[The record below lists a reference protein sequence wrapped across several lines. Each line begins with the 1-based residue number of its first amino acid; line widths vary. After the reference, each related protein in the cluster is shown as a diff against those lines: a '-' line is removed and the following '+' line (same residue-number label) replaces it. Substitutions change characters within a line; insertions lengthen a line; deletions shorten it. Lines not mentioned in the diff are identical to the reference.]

1 METNSCPRCHHVRE
15 PNSPAPAWQC
25 PSCGVAY
32 AKAQARAE
40 QTNLST
46 YFAAH
51 ARASSAE
58 RTAAARHS
66 FFATISGRLLLTAVI
81 LLLFFD
87 GKAWLQASPS
97 PRSDPGEPTA
107 AVEIYTTSFCGTCK
121 IAKAYMQRQGIAYT
135 EHDIESDIE
144 RRREFYARGGTA
156 TPLIFVHGQ
165 RMQGFDVKEF
175 EPLRR
180 GKT

>member
-1 METNSCPRCHHVRE
+1 MTSIQCPKCHHVRE
-15 PNSPAPAWQC
+15 PHATAPAWQC
-25 PSCGVAY
+25 PACGVAY
-32 AKAQARAE
+32 AKAEQAREGMQAG
-40 QTNLST
+40 ST
-46 YFAAH
+46 
-51 ARASSAE
+51 SAQG
-58 RTAAARHS
+58 RTAAVAAPSLS
-66 FFATISGRLLLTAVI
+66 FFATTAGRLLLTAVI
-81 LLLFFD
+81 AMLFFA
-87 GKAWLQASPS
+87 GKALLNGPS
-97 PRSDPGEPTA
+97 RPSSGAPTA

-121 IAKAYMQRQGIAYT
+121 IAKAYMKRQGIAYT